1 MRIVVLTQ
9 NFPPEAGAT
18 AARLHKMTSKLADK
32 GHSVT
37 VITAMPNYPTGRIFD
52 GYGGKVRMKE
62 EVDGVRV
69 IRTWIFPS
77 KSSNSLFR
85 LVSYAS
91 FTLSS
96 LLLGMW
102 GLGRQDIV
110 LFDTPPLPLVPTGLA
125 IGRITNARTVMNVSD
140 IWPEMA
146 TQLGYPMGRMSLWA
160 LERLESLGYRQS
172 DVVTATTEAARER
185 ISRRFPEV
193 RTAVIGNGA
202 DLHMFNPSKRSQEI
216 RESLGV
222 RPTDLLVGYFGLH
235 GLFQGLDVVVEAADR
250 LRNRPTI
257 RFVLVGDGPCKESL
271 IELAKR
277 QGVNNLRFL
286 DLVDQDRMPSLL
298 ASCDVALV
306 PLAAEFPGTMPSKV
320 YETLASG
327 VPVVISAGCEG
338 ARVVG
343 EGNAGRTFRP
353 GDSKEMA
360 DALVELDTD
369 RERLSQM
376 GSNCRE
382 LAKQF
387 DYDCIADETEAIL
400 RAVADRASIPGF
412 NR

>member
-1 MRIVVLTQ
+1 MKIVVLTQ
-9 NFPPEAGAT
+9 NFPPEVGAT
-18 AARLHKMTSKLADK
+18 AARLHKMTAKLAER

-52 GYGGKVRMKE
+52 GYRGKVRMEE

-96 LLLGMW
+96 LLLGIW

-125 IGRITNARTVMNVSD
+125 IGRITRARTVMNVSD

-146 TQLGYPMGRMSLWA
+146 TQLGYHIGRMSLWA
-160 LERLESLGYRQS
+160 LERLEGLGYRRA
-172 DVVTATTEAARER
+172 DVVTATTEAARKR

-193 RTAVIGNGA
+193 HTAVISNGA
-202 DLHMFNPSKRSQEI
+202 DLSVFDPSKRSKEA

-222 RPTDLLVGYFGLH
+222 GQTDFLVGYFGLH

-250 LRNRPTI
+250 LRDRPTI

-271 IELAKR
+271 IELAEQK
-277 QGVNNLRFL
+277 GLENLRFI
-286 DLVDQDRMPSLL
+286 DFVDQDRMPSLL
-298 ASCDVALV
+298 ASCEAALV
-306 PLAAEFPGTMPSKV
+306 PLAAEFPSTMPSKV

-338 ARVVG
+338 ARLVEAG
-343 EGNAGRTFRP
+343 KAGRTFRP
-353 GDSKEMA
+353 RDSKELA
-360 DALVELDTD
+360 DVLVELDTD
-369 RERLSQM
+369 REKLSRM
-376 GSNCRE
+376 GSNCRD
-382 LAKQF
+382 LAEQF
-387 DYDCIADETEAIL
+387 DYNRIALETEAIL
-400 RAVADRASIPGF
+400 QAVSEGAAIPDFDR
-412 NR
+412 

>member
-9 NFPPEAGAT
+9 NFPPEVGAT
-18 AARLHKMTSKLADK
+18 AARLHKMTTKLAER

-52 GYGGKVRMKE
+52 GYRGKARMEE

-102 GLGRQDIV
+102 RVGRQDIV
-110 LFDTPPLPLVPTGLA
+110 LFDTPPLPLVPTGLT
-125 IGRITNARTVMNVSD
+125 IGWITRARTVMNVSD

-146 TQLGYPMGRMSLWA
+146 TQLGYPIGRMSLWA
-160 LERLESLGYRQS
+160 LKRLESLGYRRA
-172 DVVTATTEAARER
+172 DVVTATTEAARKR

-193 RTAVIGNGA
+193 RTAVISNGA
-202 DLHMFNPSKRSQEI
+202 DLNMFDPSYRSQEI
-216 RESLGV
+216 RKSLGV
-222 RPTDLLVGYFGLH
+222 GPSDFLIGYFGLH

-250 LRNRPTI
+250 LRDQPTI

-271 IELAKR
+271 NELAERKR
-277 QGVNNLRFL
+277 LDNLRFL

-298 ASCDVALV
+298 ASCDIALV

-327 VPVVISAGCEG
+327 VPVVISKGCEG
-338 ARVVG
+338 ARLVE
-343 EGNAGRTFRP
+343 EGKAGWTFRP
-353 GDSKEMA
+353 GDSNELA
-360 DALVELDTD
+360 DVLAELDAD
-369 RERLSQM
+369 REVLRQM
-376 GSNCRE
+376 SSNCRA
-382 LAKQF
+382 LAKKF
-387 DYDCIADETEAIL
+387 DYDRIAVETEGML
-400 RAVADRASIPGF
+400 QAVSDGTSIAEFGI
-412 NR
+412 